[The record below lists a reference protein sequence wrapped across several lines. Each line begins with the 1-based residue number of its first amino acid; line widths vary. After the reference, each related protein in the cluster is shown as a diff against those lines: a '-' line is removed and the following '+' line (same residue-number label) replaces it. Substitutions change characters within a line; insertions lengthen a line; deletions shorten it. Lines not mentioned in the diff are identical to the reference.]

1 MRVIALPAV
10 GKSVSLRV
18 YIDAIRV
25 AKANPDVEF
34 RHGLT
39 TWWPTSGRDIVAQ
52 FRAGLHDRINQAIPY
67 RMRGR
72 RAA

>member
-1 MRVIALPAV
+1 MRTISLPAV
-10 GKSVSLRV
+10 GKTVSLRA
-18 YIDAIRV
+18 YIDGIRM
-25 AKANPDVEF
+25 AKANPDEEF

-39 TWWPTSGRDIVAQ
+39 TWWPTTGRDIVRQ
-52 FRAGLHDRINQAIPY
+52 FRAGLHDRINQGIPY